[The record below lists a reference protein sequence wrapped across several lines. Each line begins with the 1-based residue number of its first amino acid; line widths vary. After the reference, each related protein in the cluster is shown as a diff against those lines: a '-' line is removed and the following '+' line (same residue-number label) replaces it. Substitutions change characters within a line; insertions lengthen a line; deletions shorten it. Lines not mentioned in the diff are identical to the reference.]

1 MAKVTGPLF
10 SLSASGKIG
19 DAMVHFGWKGL
30 NVVRGWVKPVNKHS
44 PDQGDARLMLGGLG
58 RAMKAVVKDSA
69 CYADLV
75 TLSETPETWNSAFVK
90 YGILNIFTSAVLC
103 NAEITAYGSNNA
115 KTYLDSLAVA
125 LGINALDN
133 VDAGI
138 VNPMTGGFMLYMIA
152 RIAIAIKVEK
162 PTLFAR
168 APYTTA
174 LASWG
179 EATVNDFAVDI
190 ATPV

>member
-1 MAKVTGPLF
+1 MATVTGPLF

-44 PDQGDARLMLGGLG
+44 ADQGDARLMLGSLG
-58 RAMKAVVKDSA
+58 RAIKGVVKDSA
-69 CYADLV
+69 FYADLV
-75 TLSETPETWNSAFVK
+75 SLSESPETWNSAFVK
-90 YGILNIFTSAVLC
+90 FGLLNIFTSAALC
-103 NAEITAYGSNNA
+103 NAEQAAYVSNGAKAHFDSSAAAMGLTA
-115 KTYLDSLAVA
+115 
-125 LGINALDN
+125 IDN

-138 VNPMTGGFMLYMIA
+138 VTPMTAGFLLYMCA
-152 RIAIAIKVEK
+152 RIAIAVKVVK

-174 LASWG
+174 LAAWD
-179 EATVNDFAVDI
+179 EAQTNAQYTDMTTVI
-190 ATPV
+190 

>member
-44 PDQGDARLMLGGLG
+44 ADQGDARLMLGGLG
-58 RAMKAVVKDSA
+58 RAIKAVVKDSA
-69 CYADLV
+69 LYADLV
-75 TLSETPETWNSAFVK
+75 SLSETPETWNSAFVK
-90 YGILNIFTSAVLC
+90 FGLLNIFTSAALC
-103 NAEITAYGSNNA
+103 NAEITAYGTNPA

-125 LGINALDN
+125 RGIGALDN

-138 VNPMTGGFMLYMIA
+138 VNPMTGGFLLYMLA
-152 RIAIAIKVEK
+152 RIAIAVKVVK
-162 PTLFAR
+162 PELFAR

-174 LASWG
+174 LGSWG
-179 EATVNDFAVDI
+179 EASVNALDADMTTVI
-190 ATPV
+190 

>member
-44 PDQGDARLMLGGLG
+44 ADQGDARLMLGGLG
-58 RAMKAVVKDSA
+58 RAMKAVVKESA

-75 TLSETPETWNSAFVK
+75 SLAETPETWNSAFVK
-90 YGILNIFTSAVLC
+90 FGLLNIFTTPALC
-103 NAEITAYGSNNA
+103 NAEIAAYAGCGA
-115 KTYLDSLAVA
+115 KTFLD
-125 LGINALDN
+125 NAATAKGLITLDN

-138 VNPMTGGFMLYMIA
+138 VSPMTGGFMLYMIA
-152 RIAIAIKVEK
+152 RIAIAVKVLH

-179 EATVNDFAVDI
+179 EATVNDFYTDI
-190 ATPV
+190 TVKV